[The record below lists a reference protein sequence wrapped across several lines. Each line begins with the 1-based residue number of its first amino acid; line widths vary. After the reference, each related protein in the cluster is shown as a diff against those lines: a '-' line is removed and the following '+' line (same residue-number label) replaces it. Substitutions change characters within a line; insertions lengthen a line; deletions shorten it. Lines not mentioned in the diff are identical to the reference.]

1 MSLQSD
7 LEATGLVLLGG
18 FSPNAD
24 QVLPELTGGARPKT
38 IAMVGSVG
46 PAMWDHLKAA
56 PEFESDP
63 HPVNAWSK
71 RVLLELAKTHGA
83 ELVFPFDGPPY
94 WPFQQWVMAL
104 PGTSQSPLGVV
115 VHAKFG
121 PWYALRGALLLDKQL
136 EIAAPVEGP
145 GPCPGCAE
153 KPCLDA
159 CPSGALTRA
168 HSFHA
173 GVCRDYVR
181 ENANK
186 DCAERGCLVRHACPF
201 GRDYAY
207 LPEQAR
213 HHMLAF
219 AG

>member
-7 LEATGLVLLGG
+7 LEASGLVLLGG
-18 FSPNAD
+18 FRPGAD
-24 QVLPELTGGARPKT
+24 QTLPELTGGRRPKT
-38 IAMVGSVG
+38 VAIVGSAG
-46 PAMWDHLKAA
+46 PTMWAHLKDA
-56 PEFESDP
+56 PEFASDP
-63 HPVNAWSK
+63 HPVNAWSQ
-71 RVLLELAKTHGA
+71 RVLFGLAKTCGA
-83 ELVFPFDGPPY
+83 EVVFPFDGPPY
-94 WPFQQWVMAL
+94 WPFQQWLMAL

-115 VHAKFG
+115 VHARYG
-121 PWYALRGALLLDKQL
+121 PWYALRGALLFGEEREFKTKKT
-136 EIAAPVEGP
+136 GP
-145 GPCPGCAE
+145 GPCPGCIE

-168 HSFHA
+168 HPFHA

-186 DCAERGCLVRHACPF
+186 DCTERGCMVRHACPY